1 VNIILF
7 GPPGAGKGTQAKMI
21 CEKYDLLH
29 LSTGDMLRNEIG
41 SNSELGKNVKET
53 MDSGKLVSDEMIIK
67 IIDLAIKNRAKN
79 NFSGY
84 LFDGFPRN
92 IHQANLLSQL
102 LNSLNIN
109 LDCVVLIEVVDESIL
124 LQRILSRKESE
135 CRSDDNEET
144 LTSRLQVYSQ
154 ETEPLI
160 KHYFSSNMVKKI
172 DGVGEINEVNQRIN
186 TALEIL

>member
-1 VNIILF
+1 MNIILF

-92 IHQANLLSQL
+92 IHQSNLFSQL

-109 LDCVVLIEVVDESIL
+109 LDCIVLIEVDESIS

-160 KHYFSSNMVKKI
+160 EHCFSSNMVKKI

-186 TALEIL
+186 SALEIL

>member
-1 VNIILF
+1 MNIILF

-109 LDCVVLIEVVDESIL
+109 LDCVVLIEVDESIS

-154 ETEPLI
+154 ETKPLI
-160 KHYFSSNMVKKI
+160 EHYSSSSMVKKI